1 MEVSWIQEEVPG
13 LERASRMVPLTKG
26 FSSDRKY
33 IVYDAADRPVYV
45 VRTAEIGKEEAKR
58 REFEVVGRAAA
69 AGVRT
74 PAPVAFF
81 MLEERRICGM
91 VLEYAEGT
99 DASEALPLLS
109 GDEQYAAGM
118 AAGRELRLLHTIGA
132 PEGMRPWHLLR
143 EAKHRRQ
150 WQAYRECGVKLPA
163 EEAVERYI
171 EAHLPLMKGR
181 PNGFQ
186 HDDFHPAN
194 LLIASGS
201 YAAVIDF
208 NRFDWG
214 DPYHDFLK
222 IAYFSREVSV
232 PFSIGQIHGYFDGRV
247 PEPFWKLYALY
258 TAMILGGTITWTL
271 QVVPEQLPSMMDRI
285 RVVLEDHRHFECAVP
300 LWYEE

>member
-1 MEVSWIQEEVPG
+1 MNLEQILEQVPELRG
-13 LERASRMVPLTKG
+13 AARMTPLTKG

-45 VRTAEIGKEEAKR
+45 VRTAEIGKEGAKR

-81 MLEERRICGM
+81 TLTEQQTCGM
-91 VLEYAEGT
+91 VLEHAGGT
-99 DASEALPLLS
+99 DAAEALP
-109 GDEQYAAGM
+109 YAAGVE
-118 AAGRELRLLHTIGA
+118 AGRELRLLHTIGA
-132 PEGMRPWHLLR
+132 PAEMQPWHRLR

-163 EEAVERYI
+163 EEAVEAFI
-171 EAHLPLMKGR
+171 ETHLPCMEGR
-181 PNGFQ
+181 PSGLQ
-186 HDDFHPAN
+186 HDDFHPSN
-194 LLIASGS
+194 LLIAGGR

-208 NRFDWG
+208 NRYDWG

-232 PFSIGQIHGYFDGRV
+232 SFSTGQIHGYFGGRA
-247 PEPFWKLYALY
+247 PDLFWTLYALY

-285 RVVLEDHRHFECAVP
+285 RVVLEDHRNFESMVP
-300 LWYEE
+300 VWYKE